1 MVLTYLFLISS
12 QVYVVDDVKAITQK
26 ICSENSGKE
35 TQRLSAFLHPDRD
48 TSIILPKEG
57 FYAKE
62 ERRFIATFVLSSPS
76 KPKARQAIRD
86 TWGVLMKPIFV
97 LGHSSNAKDRP
108 KIEREAEEF
117 GDIILED
124 FIDTYDNLTLKT
136 GFAMKHFIRHN
147 QNSSYFFKIDDD
159 VLLNVENLLVKL
171 KTVRHDVLIGQSSQ
185 KSRPVKDS
193 KSKWFMPDCIYEDE
207 FYPDYLQGAG
217 YIIPGEIISD
227 ERLTSKRYLGMIF
240 NCTFQVT
247 LLRESS
253 TRHNR

>member
-1 MVLTYLFLISS
+1 MHFTSRRIFGKISRRRFLLILVTFGFIVLTYLLLISS
-12 QVYVVDDVKAITQK
+12 QINVVDVKEITPK
-26 ICSENSGKE
+26 ICSENAGKE
-35 TQRLSAFLHPDRD
+35 TQRLSEFLHPERD

-86 TWGVLMKPIFV
+86 TWGVLMKPIFM
-97 LGHSSNAKDRP
+97 LGHSYQANDRL

-117 GDIILED
+117 GDITLED
-124 FIDTYDNLTLKT
+124 FNDTYDNLTLKT
-136 GFAMKHFIRHN
+136 GFAMKHYIRHN

-159 VLLNVENLLVKL
+159 VLLNVENLLEML
-171 KTVRHDVLIGQSSQ
+171 KTVRRDVLIGQRSQ
-185 KSRPVKDS
+185 KSRPVKDT

-217 YIIPGEIISD
+217 YIIPGEN
-227 ERLTSKRYLGMIF
+227 K
-240 NCTFQVT
+240 
-247 LLRESS
+247 
-253 TRHNR
+253 